1 MGKSRFIGMF
11 DTKEKA
17 TLAYEIA
24 REKLDD
30 HRLRDD
36 GREKSPELTEA
47 AVNTAR
53 EAAFEGLK
61 LIQTIETTEN

>member
-1 MGKSRFIGMF
+1 MGKSRFIGIF
-11 DTKEKA
+11 DTKVKA

-30 HRLRDD
+30 HRLRYE
-36 GREKSPELTEA
+36 GGEKSPELTEA
-47 AVNTAR
+47 AVTTAR

-61 LIQTIETTEN
+61 LMQTIETTGN